1 VVGPRLGVKASGGVR
16 SAADALQMIAAG
28 ATRIGTSGG
37 LRIVQEFADGAA
49 GAPAAREPAAGKEGV
64 Y

>member
-1 VVGPRLGVKASGGVR
+1 
-16 SAADALQMIAAG
+16 MIAAG

-37 LRIVQEFADGAA
+37 LRIVQEFTAGTVAEA
-49 GAPAAREPAAGKEGV
+49 NGAPAAREGAQGKEGV